1 MRCTTSLLIAAVAL
15 LLAACVLS
23 PGKFES
29 DLTIGQDRSF
39 TFRYQG
45 EVIAIDPTSAI
56 ENMPTTGGEKDSAAL
71 AAEKTEKATKEA
83 ERDAKYKAMVEAFSK
98 ERSAEQTSE
107 PQSLKRHAYP

>member
-71 AAEKTEKATKEA
+71 AAEKAEKATKEA
-83 ERDAKYKAMVEAFSK
+83 ERDAKYKAMVEALGPARRRGDQAF
-98 ERSAEQTSE
+98 
-107 PQSLKRHAYP
+107 